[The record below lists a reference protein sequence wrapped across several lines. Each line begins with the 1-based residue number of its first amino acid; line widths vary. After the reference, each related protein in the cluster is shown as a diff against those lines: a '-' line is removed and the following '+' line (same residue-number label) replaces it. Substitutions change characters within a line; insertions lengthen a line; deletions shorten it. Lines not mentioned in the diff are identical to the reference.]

1 MFDNLAEV
9 KERFE
14 AVTRQLSDP
23 AVISDQA
30 NYRKLSRE
38 HNELAPII
46 SAFDQFRKTE
56 QELADTRQM
65 IEDPDE
71 DQELKAMASQEI
83 PVLEEKLESLA
94 DQLRVLLVP
103 KDPLDSADIVLEI
116 RAGTG
121 GEEATLFAG
130 DLYRMYLRFAERH
143 GWKIEILNMSH
154 SGVGGFKEII
164 VGVQGEDVYKNL
176 KFESGVHRVQRIPQT
191 ESQGRIHTSAATVA
205 VLPAAEEV
213 EVDIQES
220 DLRVEKFRSS
230 GPGGQS
236 VNTTD
241 SAVRITHIPTGIV
254 AQSQDEK
261 SQHKN
266 KAKAMKV
273 LRARLYE
280 KLREEQRSEE
290 AEKRR
295 GMVGSGDRS
304 ERIRTYNFPEGRVT
318 DHRINL
324 KLYKLD
330 EFLTGEMDE
339 IVEGLLEADQA
350 ERLKHSQSG

>member
-1 MFDNLAEV
+1 M
-9 KERFE
+9 
-14 AVTRQLSDP
+14 VT
-23 AVISDQA
+23 V
-30 NYRKLSRE
+30 
-38 HNELAPII
+38 
-46 SAFDQFRKTE
+46 
-56 QELADTRQM
+56 
-65 IEDPDE
+65 
-71 DQELKAMASQEI
+71 
-83 PVLEEKLESLA
+83 
-94 DQLRVLLVP
+94 
-103 KDPLDSADIVLEI
+103 
-116 RAGTG
+116 GTG
-121 GEEATLFAG
+121 WSTG
-130 DLYRMYLRFAERH
+130 
-143 GWKIEILNMSH
+143 
-154 SGVGGFKEII
+154 
-164 VGVQGEDVYKNL
+164 
-176 KFESGVHRVQRIPQT
+176 HRIRWNRSQR
-191 ESQGRIHTSAATVA
+191 GIHACAATVA
-205 VLPAAEEV
+205 VLPAGEEV
-213 EVDIQES
+213 EVDHQES

-295 GMVGSGDRS
+295 GMVGSGDWS
-304 ERIRTYNFPEGRVT
+304 GRIRTYKFPEGRVP
-318 DHRINL
+318 DHSSNL

-330 EFLTGEMDE
+330 EFRTGEMDE